1 MGDLSSGDRDRGAL
15 NNGDPSKVVVGVAG
29 AGTMGAGIA
38 QVAALAGHPVVLYDL
53 QDAFVKRG
61 LGTLSAAIRRLAEK
75 GKLDGA
81 AAEAAIG
88 RVAGTTDTAD
98 FAPCALVIEAAPEDI
113 GIKQSLFQAVEAVA
127 SPDAVLATNTS
138 TLSVAR
144 IAAGLARPGRVC
156 GMHFFNPAPLMPLVE
171 VIRGPATE
179 AGAAAL
185 VTALA
190 SAWGKTPVTAADRPG
205 FIVNRVARPFYGEAL
220 RALGEGLADVA
231 AIDRLARDAGF
242 PMGPFELMDLIGIDV
257 NFAAASSVY
266 EGFFQDPRF
275 RPHPIQRMMV
285 ESGRL
290 GRKTGQGY
298 YRYDER
304 GVVVGSEVAGG
315 GPTGSGGGSK
325 NEGPTHDGSMDGGQA
340 VGVAAAD
347 ATADQR
353 SIGNVLILAA
363 PGQTEAAVLAE
374 RLRAGGAA
382 VAIAD
387 TDAHLELEARQ
398 ADALIDL
405 QPSWDAARA
414 ERLTRY
420 ARWLRRGR
428 PLLVNTETV
437 SATRVAA
444 AIGSLG
450 RPERLLGF
458 TLLPPL
464 DKRGCVE
471 LMAAHQTDQAVRP
484 TAEALCRTAGLE
496 AVWVGDTVGGILP
509 RMVACLAAEAI
520 TAVMDGT
527 ATAEG
532 IDQAM
537 RLGTRYPRG
546 PLEWLE
552 ILGAGRV
559 AAILDA
565 LASDQGEDR
574 YRVPPLLRR
583 WMEAEG

>member
-1 MGDLSSGDRDRGAL
+1 MHGLDASRM
-15 NNGDPSKVVVGVAG
+15 VIGVAG

-38 QVAALAGHPVVLYDL
+38 QVAALAGHAVVLYDL
-53 QDAFVKRG
+53 EDAYVQRG
-61 LGTLSAAIRRLAEK
+61 LGTLAAAIQRLADK
-75 GKLDGA
+75 GKLDG
-81 AAEAAIG
+81 EAATAAIA
-88 RVAGTTDTAD
+88 RVTGTTSTAD

-113 GIKQSLFQAVEAVA
+113 GIKRSLFKAVEAVA
-127 SPDAVLATNTS
+127 APDAVLATNTS

-179 AGAAAL
+179 ADAAAL

-190 SAWGKTPVTAADRPG
+190 TAWGKTPVAAADRPG

-220 RALGEGLADVA
+220 RALGEGLADAA

-298 YRYDER
+298 YGYDARGAMVGAAAGDGGSAAGER
-304 GVVVGSEVAGG
+304 PAGG
-315 GPTGSGGGSK
+315 
-325 NEGPTHDGSMDGGQA
+325 DGTEDLPSMA
-340 VGVAAAD
+340 
-347 ATADQR
+347 
-353 SIGNVLILAA
+353 NVLILAA
-363 PGQTEAAVLAE
+363 PGQTEADVLAD
-374 RLRAGGAA
+374 RLRSGGAA

-444 AIGSLG
+444 AIGGLG

-471 LMAAHQTDQAVRP
+471 LMAARQTDVAVRP
-484 TAEALCRTAGLE
+484 AAEALWRTAGLDP
-496 AVWVGDTVGGILP
+496 VWIGDTVGGILP
-509 RMVACLAAEAI
+509 RMVACLAAEAM

-532 IDQAM
+532 VDEAM

-546 PLEWLE
+546 PLEWMA

-565 LASDQGEDR
+565 LAADQGEDR

-583 WMEAEG
+583 RVETGG

>member
-1 MGDLSSGDRDRGAL
+1 MHGLDASRM
-15 NNGDPSKVVVGVAG
+15 VIGVAG

-38 QVAALAGHPVVLYDL
+38 QVAALAGHAVVLYDL
-53 QDAFVKRG
+53 EDAYVQRG
-61 LGTLSAAIRRLAEK
+61 LGTLSAAIQRLADK
-75 GKLDGA
+75 GKLDGEA
-81 AAEAAIG
+81 AAAAIA
-88 RVAGTTDTAD
+88 RVTGTTRTAD
-98 FAPCALVIEAAPEDI
+98 FAPCGLVIEAAPEDI
-113 GIKQSLFQAVEAVA
+113 GIKQSLFKAVEAVA
-127 SPDAVLATNTS
+127 SPEAVLATNTS

-171 VIRGPATE
+171 VICGPATE
-179 AGAAAL
+179 ADAAAL
-185 VTALA
+185 VTSLA
-190 SAWGKTPVTAADRPG
+190 AAWGKTPVAAADRPG

-220 RALGEGLADVA
+220 RALGEGLANVA
-231 AIDRLARDAGF
+231 SIDRLARDAGF

-298 YRYDER
+298 YGYDAR
-304 GVVVGSEVAGG
+304 GAIVA
-315 GPTGSGGGSK
+315 S
-325 NEGPTHDGSMDGGQA
+325 
-340 VGVAAAD
+340 AAAD
-347 ATADQR
+347 GGSMAGGSSLGGSTDSGQPGAMEAARATGE
-353 SIGNVLILAA
+353 SGSLSNVLILAA
-363 PGQTEAAVLAE
+363 PGQSEAAVLAD
-374 RLRAGGAA
+374 RLRAGGASVA
-382 VAIAD
+382 VAD

-444 AIGSLG
+444 AIGGLG

-464 DKRGCVE
+464 DKRGCLEV
-471 LMAAHQTDQAVRP
+471 MAARQTDVAVRP
-484 TAEALCRTAGLE
+484 AAEALWRTAGLD
-496 AVWVGDTVGGILP
+496 AVWIGDTVGGILP
-509 RMVACLAAEAI
+509 RMVACLSAEAM

-532 IDQAM
+532 VDEAM

-546 PLEWLE
+546 PLEWMA

-559 AAILDA
+559 TAILDA
-565 LASDQGEDR
+565 LADDQGEDR

-583 WMEAEG
+583 WAEAGG

>member
-1 MGDLSSGDRDRGAL
+1 MHGLDASRM
-15 NNGDPSKVVVGVAG
+15 VIGVAG

-38 QVAALAGHPVVLYDL
+38 QVAALAGHAVVLYDL
-53 QDAFVKRG
+53 EDAYVQRG
-61 LGTLSAAIRRLAEK
+61 LGTLAAAIQRLADK
-75 GKLDGA
+75 GKLDG
-81 AAEAAIG
+81 EAATAAIA
-88 RVAGTTDTAD
+88 RVTGTTRTAD

-113 GIKQSLFQAVEAVA
+113 GIKQSLFKAVEAVA
-127 SPDAVLATNTS
+127 APDAVLATNTS

-179 AGAAAL
+179 ADAAAL

-190 SAWGKTPVTAADRPG
+190 TAWGKTPVAAADRPG

-220 RALGEGLADVA
+220 RALGEGLADAV

-298 YRYDER
+298 YSYDPR
-304 GVVVGSEVAGG
+304 GAMVASAVAEGGSTSGELPAGG
-315 GPTGSGGGSK
+315 DVTETVP
-325 NEGPTHDGSMDGGQA
+325 SM
-340 VGVAAAD
+340 
-347 ATADQR
+347 T
-353 SIGNVLILAA
+353 NVLILAA
-363 PGQTEAAVLAE
+363 PGQAEAAVLAD
-374 RLRAGGAA
+374 RLRSGGAA

-405 QPSWDAARA
+405 QPSWDDARA

-428 PLLVNTETV
+428 PLLVSTETV

-444 AIGSLG
+444 AIGGLG

-471 LMAAHQTDQAVRP
+471 VMAARQTDVAVRP
-484 TAEALCRTAGLE
+484 AAEALWRTAGLD
-496 AVWVGDTVGGILP
+496 AVWIGDTVGGILP
-509 RMVACLAAEAI
+509 RMVACLAAEAM

-546 PLEWLE
+546 PLEWLA
-552 ILGAGRV
+552 ILGAKRV

-565 LASDQGEDR
+565 LAADQGEDR

-583 WMEAEG
+583 RVESGG

>member
-1 MGDLSSGDRDRGAL
+1 MHGLDASGM
-15 NNGDPSKVVVGVAG
+15 VIGVAG

-38 QVAALAGHPVVLYDL
+38 QVAALAGHAVVLYDL
-53 QDAFVKRG
+53 EDAYVQRG
-61 LGTLSAAIRRLAEK
+61 LGTLAAAIQRLADK
-75 GKLDGA
+75 GKLDGETA
-81 AAEAAIG
+81 TAAIT
-88 RVAGTTDTAD
+88 RVTGTTSTAD
-98 FAPCALVIEAAPEDI
+98 FAPCGLVIEAAPEDI
-113 GIKQSLFQAVEAVA
+113 GIKQSLFKAVEAVA
-127 SPDAVLATNTS
+127 APEAVLATNTS

-179 AGAAAL
+179 ADAAAL

-190 SAWGKTPVTAADRPG
+190 TAWGKTPVAAADRPG

-220 RALGEGLADVA
+220 RALGEGLADAA

-298 YRYDER
+298 YGYDARGAMVAAAAANGGSAAGER
-304 GVVVGSEVAGG
+304 PAGG
-315 GPTGSGGGSK
+315 GGTEDLP
-325 NEGPTHDGSMDGGQA
+325 SMA
-340 VGVAAAD
+340 
-347 ATADQR
+347 
-353 SIGNVLILAA
+353 NVLILAA
-363 PGQTEAAVLAE
+363 PGQTEADVLAE
-374 RLRAGGAA
+374 RLRSGGAA

-444 AIGSLG
+444 AIGGLG

-464 DKRGCVE
+464 DKRGCLEV
-471 LMAAHQTDQAVRP
+471 MAARQTDVAVRP
-484 TAEALCRTAGLE
+484 AAEALWRTAGLD
-496 AVWVGDTVGGILP
+496 AVWIGDTVGGILP
-509 RMVACLAAEAI
+509 RMVACLAAEAM

-532 IDQAM
+532 VDEAM

-546 PLEWLE
+546 PLEWMA

-565 LASDQGEDR
+565 LAADQGEDR

-583 WMEAEG
+583 RVETGG

>member
-1 MGDLSSGDRDRGAL
+1 MHGLDASGM
-15 NNGDPSKVVVGVAG
+15 VIGVAG

-38 QVAALAGHPVVLYDL
+38 QVAALAGHAVVLYDL
-53 QDAFVKRG
+53 EDAYVQRG
-61 LGTLSAAIRRLAEK
+61 LGTLAAAIQRLADK
-75 GKLDGA
+75 GRLDRVA
-81 AAEAAIG
+81 AAAAIA
-88 RVAGTTDTAD
+88 RVTGTTSTAD
-98 FAPCALVIEAAPEDI
+98 FAPCGLVIEAAPEDI
-113 GIKQSLFQAVEAVA
+113 GIKQSLFKAVEAVA
-127 SPDAVLATNTS
+127 APDAVLATNTS

-179 AGAAAL
+179 ADAAAL

-190 SAWGKTPVTAADRPG
+190 TAWGKTPVAAADRPG

-220 RALGEGLADVA
+220 RALGEGLADAA

-298 YRYDER
+298 YGYDAR
-304 GVVVGSEVAGG
+304 GA
-315 GPTGSGGGSK
+315 
-325 NEGPTHDGSMDGGQA
+325 M
-340 VGVAAAD
+340 VAAA
-347 ATADQR
+347 AADGGSAAVER
-353 SIGNVLILAA
+353 PAGGDGTEDLPSMANVLILAA
-363 PGQTEAAVLAE
+363 PGQTEAEVLAD
-374 RLRAGGAA
+374 RLRSGGAA

-428 PLLVNTETV
+428 PLLVSTETV

-444 AIGSLG
+444 AIGGLG

-464 DKRGCVE
+464 DKRGCLEV
-471 LMAAHQTDQAVRP
+471 MAARQTDDAMRP
-484 TAEALCRTAGLE
+484 RAEALWRTAGLD
-496 AVWVGDTVGGILP
+496 AVWIGDTVGGILP
-509 RMVACLAAEAI
+509 RMVACLAAEAM

-546 PLEWLE
+546 PLEWLA

-565 LASDQGEDR
+565 LAADQGEDR

-583 WMEAEG
+583 RVESGG